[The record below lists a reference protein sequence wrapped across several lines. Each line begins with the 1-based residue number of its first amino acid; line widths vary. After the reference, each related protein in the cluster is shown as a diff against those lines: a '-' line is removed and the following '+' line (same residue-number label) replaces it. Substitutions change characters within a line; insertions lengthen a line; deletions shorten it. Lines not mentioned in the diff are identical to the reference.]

1 MILMSKYK
9 GKLSGK
15 KGQKIRAGFFFHEGF
30 PNNQNFIFNAMQQN
44 EEINHFTM
52 IFSNYAL
59 TTMILAAMVHDFV
72 VPVVW
77 QLGVRAGMLTL

>member
-1 MILMSKYK
+1 MHPEAEARQLLEIFTDSQQMVTTVT
-9 GKLSGK
+9 
-15 KGQKIRAGFFFHEGF
+15 
-30 PNNQNFIFNAMQQN
+30 NNQNFIINAMQHN
-44 EEINHFTM
+44 EERNHFTM

-77 QLGVRAGMLTL
+77 QLGVKAGMLTL